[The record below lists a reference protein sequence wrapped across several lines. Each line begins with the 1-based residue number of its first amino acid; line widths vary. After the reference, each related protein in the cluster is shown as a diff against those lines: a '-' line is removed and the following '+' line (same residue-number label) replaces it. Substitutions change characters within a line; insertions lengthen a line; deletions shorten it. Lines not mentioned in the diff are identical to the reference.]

1 MGPGVGRGVGSLVT
15 FSTVDGVGSTLG
27 AGGAGVVAIASGAG
41 VLVAFGAV
49 TIAVGAGLT
58 GEGIT
63 TGVGTAEGVALD
75 GVGIA
80 VGVGSFG
87 ELVDS
92 TPGDGGV
99 ERGSNAGSAGFAVAG
114 G

>member
-27 AGGAGVVAIASGAG
+27 AGVVAVASGAG

-49 TIAVGAGLT
+49 TIAVGVVLT
-58 GEGIT
+58 GAGIT

-75 GVGIA
+75 GVGIV

-87 ELVDS
+87 ERVDS

-99 ERGSNAGSAGFAVAG
+99 ERGSNAGPVGFAVAG